1 MGPKKKDREIDC
13 VKIRS
18 QEQTDHE
25 IFLQAFEKPTQI
37 YRYLRTRNMI
47 TPIFLYRNLSYMKD
61 RIKRTNKSRST
72 FKVDSLLSKKMDEK
86 KNGSA
91 NDKTLGEYMTLMF
104 LGFFDK
110 TLPDDEV
117 EVETLVSKISHKK
130 RKDSFKT
137 LQERFGRSVV
147 KINPDISNSNTKIPA
162 VCVPTDNFK
171 TPDES
176 LHLSYKLQ
184 LNVKVLE
191 KLKSDSE
198 DPPESLPKR
207 YKSQNIVYESELLV
221 FDKQKRRLLS
231 DGEYEISLQ
240 EKLQSTKNSPK
251 KLPGWEMIP
260 DTFIESLEKENSF
273 EDYQQFPKLKF
284 RLAWTKEKC
293 DDLVDRPS
301 ALAFDK
307 DESNKENAP
316 DSSSK
321 PNGAV
326 DLQQSAEKTQIIY
339 QFIYNNNSRQQMEP
353 CDNFCCIWCSLD
365 CMVLYSLL
373 KHLKLCHARF
383 NFTYVPSNPAVR
395 IDISINELYD
405 GSPHDLIGSS
415 SLAFS
420 RAGPVRR
427 TTVTRILVCRPRRVK
442 PNLSEFLEIDENEL
456 NSQRPFITG
465 HSRLYHHTMTCL
477 PVHPKELDI
486 ESEDENDP
494 VWLQQKTKMMIDE
507 FTDVNEGEKE
517 MMKLWNCHIMRH
529 GYVGNTQIPLACE
542 MFIELKGKELLQK
555 NLYKNFTMHLC
566 NLFDYG
572 IISPDDYY
580 KSIQKLQKL
589 LSNDDNGRKVIIDA
603 RADQV
608 AYWDK
613 IGSQKQIQLLEQQ
626 KKIQVNTK
634 TSAAVTTSEK
644 SATLTEKTIK
654 SNVKSKLDDEKL
666 LTAVVNLKNT
676 KSGVTNSSN
685 RKRDAAQSKAE
696 TVVIKRRRSTLRE
709 CTRPSR
715 NNGSRRTPKLQPNR
729 RTT

>member
-1 MGPKKKDREIDC
+1 MGPKKKEREIDC

-25 IFLQAFEKPTQI
+25 FFLQAFEKPTQI

-61 RIKRTNKSRST
+61 RMKRTNKSRSS
-72 FKVDSLLSKKMDEK
+72 FKVDSLLSKKIDEK

-110 TLPDDEV
+110 TLPDGEV

-147 KINPDISNSNTKIPA
+147 KINPDISNSNAKIPA

-191 KLKSDSE
+191 KFKSDSQ
-198 DPPESLPKR
+198 DPHESLPKR

-221 FDKQKRRLLS
+221 FDKQTRRLLS

-260 DTFIESLEKENSF
+260 DTFIESLKKENPF

-284 RLAWTKEKC
+284 RLAWTKEKS
-293 DDLVDRPS
+293 DDMVDRPS
-301 ALAFDK
+301 DLAFDK
-307 DESNKENAP
+307 DDSNKENER
-316 DSSSK
+316 
-321 PNGAV
+321 AV
-326 DLQQSAEKTQIIY
+326 DEPQSAEKTQIIY
-339 QFIYNNNSRQQMEP
+339 QFICNNNSRQQDEP
-353 CDNFCCIWCSLD
+353 CENFCCIWCSLD

-383 NFTYVPSNPAVR
+383 NFKYVLSNPAVR
-395 IDISINELYD
+395 IDISINELY
-405 GSPHDLIGSS
+405 DLIGSS

-427 TTVTRILVCRPRRVK
+427 TTVTRILVSRPRRVK
-442 PNLSEFLEIDENEL
+442 PNLLEFLEIDENEL
-456 NSQRPFITG
+456 NSQRPFVTG
-465 HSRLYHHTMTCL
+465 HSRLYHHRMTCL

-529 GYVGNTQIPLACE
+529 GYVCNTQIPLAYE

-555 NLYKNFTMHLC
+555 DLYNNFTLHLC

-572 IISPDDYY
+572 IISPEDYY
-580 KSIQKLQKL
+580 NSIQKLKKL
-589 LSNDDNGRKVIIDA
+589 LSNDDDGRKVITDA
-603 RADQV
+603 REEQV
-608 AYWDK
+608 IYWDK
-613 IGSQKQIQLLEQQ
+613 IGSQNQIQLLEQQ
-626 KKIQVNTK
+626 KKIQVNIK
-634 TSAAVTTSEK
+634 TPAPVAAATSEK
-644 SATLTEKTIK
+644 TAALTEKTIK
-654 SNVKSKLDDEKL
+654 RDLKSKLDDEKL
-666 LTAVVNLKNT
+666 HTAVANLKNT

-685 RKRDAAQSKAE
+685 RKRDAAQSK
-696 TVVIKRRRSTLRE
+696 
-709 CTRPSR
+709 
-715 NNGSRRTPKLQPNR
+715 
-729 RTT
+729 

>member
-1 MGPKKKDREIDC
+1 MGPKKKEREADG

-18 QEQTDHE
+18 LEQTDHE

-47 TPIFLYRNLSYMKD
+47 TPIFLYRNLSYMKE
-61 RIKRTNKSRST
+61 RIKRTNKIRIS
-72 FKVDSLLSKKMDEK
+72 FKVDSLLSKKMDEI
-86 KNGSA
+86 KNGS

-104 LGFFDK
+104 IGLFDK
-110 TLPDDEV
+110 TLPDEEV

-147 KINPDISNSNTKIPA
+147 KINPDAASSDEKIPA

-184 LNVKVLE
+184 LNVKILDKFTAVAD
-191 KLKSDSE
+191 DSSE
-198 DPPESLPKR
+198 PLAKR

-240 EKLQSTKNSPK
+240 EKLQPTKNSPK
-251 KLPGWEMIP
+251 KLPSWEVIP
-260 DTFIESLEKENSF
+260 ETIIDSMGKENSF
-273 EDYQQFPKLKF
+273 DEFQKFPKLKF
-284 RLAWTKEKC
+284 HLAWTKEKC
-293 DDLVDRPS
+293 GDLVDRPS
-301 ALAFDK
+301 PLSLNN
-307 DESNKENAP
+307 DESNKENQRDRKQNAAIEAK
-316 DSSSK
+316 ST
-321 PNGAV
+321 
-326 DLQQSAEKTQIIY
+326 EKVQIIY

-383 NFTYVPSNPAVR
+383 NFKYVPSNPAVR

-405 GSPHDLIGSS
+405 GSPHDLIGSTS
-415 SLAFS
+415 FAFS

-427 TTVTRILVCRPRRVK
+427 TTVTRILVCRPRRLK

-477 PVHPKELDI
+477 PVHAKELDI

-494 VWLQQKTKMMIDE
+494 IWLQQKTKMMIDE

-517 MMKLWNCHIMRH
+517 LMKMWNVHLMHH
-529 GYVGNTQIPLACE
+529 GYVGDIQMPLACE
-542 MFIELKGKELLQK
+542 MFIELKGDELLQK
-555 NLYKNFTMHLC
+555 NNYKNFMMHLC
-566 NLFDYG
+566 NLFDCG
-572 IISPDDYY
+572 VISGDDFW
-580 KSIQKLQKL
+580 KSVLKLQNV
-589 LSNDDNGRKVIIDA
+589 LSKNEEGRKIIIEM
-603 RADQV
+603 RQLQV
-608 AYWDK
+608 KYWNEV
-613 IGSQKQIQLLEQQ
+613 GLCKQHEQL
-626 KKIQVNTK
+626 KKMQESNKVPSTPTSSNEKAIKKESK
-634 TSAAVTTSEK
+634 T
-644 SATLTEKTIK
+644 
-654 SNVKSKLDDEKL
+654 KLDDEKL
-666 LTAVVNLKNT
+666 HTAVVNLK
-676 KSGVTNSSN
+676 SSKNGIAASTTN
-685 RKRDAAQSKAE
+685 RKRESTQSKE
-696 TVVIKRRRSTLRE
+696 GNVRIKQRRATLRV
-709 CTRPSR
+709 CSR
-715 NNGSRRTPKLQPNR
+715 QNIGSRRTTKLKPTSR
-729 RTT
+729 RST